1 MKKDFLTELIDELT
15 LLRDEQKKI
24 TIPVPPSP
32 AAVMKVIARV
42 AKEHEV
48 TAEDLETML
57 SMRSVLPNDIGNS
70 VAADAQ
76 VVKELKEKE

>member
-24 TIPVPPSP
+24 TIPAPPSP
-32 AAVMKVIARV
+32 AAVMKVIGRV

-48 TAEDLETML
+48 TAEDIETMMAL
-57 SMRSVLPNDIGNS
+57 RSVLPGNGES
-70 VAADAQ
+70 TAAADAQ
-76 VVKELKEKE
+76 VVKELKEKQ

>member
-24 TIPVPPSP
+24 TIPAPPSP
-32 AAVMKVIARV
+32 AAVMKVISRV

-48 TAEDLETML
+48 TAEDIETMMSL
-57 SMRSVLPNDIGNS
+57 RSVLPGDIGNS
-70 VAADAQ
+70 AAADAQ
-76 VVKELKEKE
+76 VVRELKEKE

>member
-24 TIPVPPSP
+24 TIPAPPSP
-32 AAVMKVIARV
+32 AAVMKVFGRV

-48 TAEDLETML
+48 TAEDIETMMAL
-57 SMRSVLPNDIGNS
+57 RSVLPGDLGNS
-70 VAADAQ
+70 AAADAQ
-76 VVKELKEKE
+76 VVKELMEKQ